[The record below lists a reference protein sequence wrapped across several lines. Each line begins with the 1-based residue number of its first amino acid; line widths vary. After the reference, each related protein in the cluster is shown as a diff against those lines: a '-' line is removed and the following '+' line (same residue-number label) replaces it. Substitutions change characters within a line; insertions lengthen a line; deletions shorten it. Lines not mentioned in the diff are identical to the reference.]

1 MSVRENLTEAMKAA
15 MKAGA
20 KERLSTIRLVNAAIK
35 DKDIA
40 GRDKGIDKIPEA
52 EIIELL
58 AKMVKSRDESVRLY
72 EEGDRPE
79 LAAQERAEIAVIREF
94 MPKQMEPAEAEVA
107 IRAVITELGATGM
120 KDMGR
125 VISALKER
133 YAGQMDFGKASG
145 VVKALLTAG

>member
-1 MSVRENLTEAMKAA
+1 MSVRETLQDAMKAA
-15 MKAGA
+15 MKAGD
-20 KERLSTIRLVNAAIK
+20 KQRLSVIRLVNSAIK

-40 GRDKGIDKIPEA
+40 GRDKGVDKIAEP

-58 AKMVKSRDESVRLY
+58 ARMVKSRDESVRLY

-94 MPKQMEPAEAEVA
+94 MPTQMEPAEAEAA
-107 IRAVITELGATGM
+107 IRAVITELGAAGM

-133 YAGQMDFGKASG
+133 YAGRMDFGKASG
-145 VVKALLTAG
+145 VVKAVLTAG

>member
-1 MSVRENLTEAMKAA
+1 MSVRETLQDAMKTA
-15 MKAGA
+15 MKAGD
-20 KERLSTIRLVNAAIK
+20 KQRLSVIRLVNAAIK

-40 GRDKGIDKIPEA
+40 GRDKGVDKIAEP

-72 EEGDRPE
+72 DEGGRPE

-94 MPKQMEPAEAEVA
+94 MPTQMEPAETEAA
-107 IRAVITELGATGM
+107 IRGVVAELGAAGM

-125 VISALKER
+125 VIAALKER
-133 YAGQMDFGKASG
+133 FAGRMDFGKASA
-145 VVKALLTAG
+145 VVKAVLTAG

>member
-1 MSVRENLTEAMKAA
+1 MSVRESLTEAMKSA

-20 KERLSTIRLVNAAIK
+20 KDRLSTIRLVNAAIK

-40 GRDKGIDKIPEA
+40 GRDKGVDTISEPE
-52 EIIELL
+52 IVELL
-58 AKMVKSRDESVRLY
+58 AKMVKSREESVRLY

-94 MPKQMEPAEAEVA
+94 MPAQMEPAEAEAA
-107 IRAVITELGATGM
+107 IREVVAELGAAGM

-125 VISALKER
+125 VIATLKER
-133 YAGQMDFGKASG
+133 YAGRMDFGKASG
-145 VVKALLTAG
+145 VVKAVLTAG

>member
-1 MSVRENLTEAMKAA
+1 MSVRESLQDAMKSA
-15 MKAGA
+15 MKAGE

-40 GRDKGIDKIPEA
+40 GREKGVDKISEA
-52 EIIELL
+52 EIIDLL

-72 EEGDRPE
+72 EEGGRPE

-94 MPKQMEPAEAEVA
+94 MPTQMEPAEAEAA
-107 IRAVITELGATGM
+107 IRATIAEMGASGM

-125 VISALKER
+125 VIATLKER
-133 YAGQMDFGKASG
+133 YSGRMDFGKASG
-145 VVKALLTAG
+145 VVKTVLTAG